1 MANDGKKEVM
11 GVVLFFC
18 AIILGLMYYL
28 PEKITGVVGNFLRSV
43 GFGFFGYIA
52 MILPCFLFYAAID
65 LFIEK
70 RERVAFTR
78 VKAAVLILVCSAS
91 LFAAITMNFDHFR
104 ALCIP
109 DGKETPAVTKAIQL
123 LWKSGLEKDLIRVPG
138 ESGLLIPGGLIG
150 GLIAVSIESV
160 CGKVVTILIMI
171 AFTLSLVILIFHV
184 SLKKTAQ
191 SLGKAAKKT
200 YVNARQNMNRKGR
213 PNAYRSDIPQ
223 QRPVNVNTGY
233 SPFVAG
239 GGNPGKRDVPIIN
252 GNVSND
258 PYGLPVEYDSYD
270 PFNVQAKAPI
280 DQATGFYNF
289 GQDQAPGQN
298 VQPPMEFGDRTISYG
313 DKKVP
318 VGEHDNSAD
327 FTYNSQPHHLPYDIV
342 KKHEMYS
349 FDKEDKRNQK
359 EFYDLSDDGNK
370 RGYYDHFE
378 QGIPQADGI
387 DAQQVD
393 EEALYLYDF
402 TDEDE
407 PYEIENDTPGVR
419 TPYVPVEVT
428 DNLGSDNNVNAKPR
442 GSNVVTAANSEKAPK
457 KDDIKIN
464 AVDDHDNYS
473 VMEGRK
479 MDTSVAVK
487 GASSVSVNS
496 MSKKRKRGTRYVPA
510 PTNLLDTEQMTKN
523 PKNDAELKAKARKL
537 EETLKSF
544 GIDSKVVN
552 ITHGP
557 TITRF
562 ELTIATGTKVS
573 KVQGLADDIQM
584 AMAAI
589 SVRIEAPIPGKS
601 AIGIEIPNDKST
613 AVRLKGLLETQDFR
627 NSPPLNVALGR
638 DIPGR
643 PMYCDLAK
651 MPHLLI
657 AGSTGSGKS
666 VCLNSILISILCKAS
681 PDDVK
686 LIMVDPK
693 VVELAIY
700 NGIPHLIMPVV
711 TDMQKATN
719 TLKWAVIEME
729 RRYSLFAE
737 NAVRDLNGYNEVCKM
752 EGEQPLPLI
761 VVIIDEFA
769 DLMMVASKE
778 VEAQVLRLAAKARAA
793 GIHLILATQRP
804 SVDVIT
810 GVLKNNL
817 PSRIA
822 LAVTSGVDSKTILDQ
837 TGAEKLLGRGDM
849 LYSPQ
854 SAPKPIRGQ
863 GAFVTDEEVE
873 KIVGYLK
880 NHYEPEYDENIMD
893 TINNAVNGSMDAG
906 GSDGGSKG
914 DDSGEDELLE
924 KAVDVIIEQKV
935 ASVSI
940 LQRRLGIGYP
950 RAARLIDV
958 MEQKKYIG
966 PFEGSKPRK
975 VLIDPTQWLEIKAR
989 NGK

>member
-78 VKAAVLILVCSAS
+78 VKAAILILVCSAS
-91 LFAAITMNFDHFR
+91 LFAAITMNFEHFR
-104 ALCIP
+104 SICIP
-109 DGKETPAVTKAIQL
+109 DGKENPAVTKAIQL
-123 LWKSGLEKDLIRVPG
+123 LWKSGLEKDLIRAPG

-191 SLGKAAKKT
+191 NLGKAAKKT

-213 PNAYRSDIPQ
+213 PNAYRTDIPQ
-223 QRPVNVNTGY
+223 QRPVNLNTGY

-252 GNVSND
+252 GNVGND

-270 PFNVQAKAPI
+270 PFNVQAKTPV

-289 GQDQAPGQN
+289 GQEIASDQNA
-298 VQPPMEFGDRTISYG
+298 QPPMEFGDKTISYG
-313 DKKVP
+313 DKKIP
-318 VGEHDNSAD
+318 VGEHDNTAD
-327 FTYNSQPHHLPYDIV
+327 FSYNSQPHTVPMENY
-342 KKHEMYS
+342 KPSPMYS
-349 FDKEDKRNQK
+349 FEKKDDRNQK
-359 EFYDLSDDGNK
+359 EFYNLNDDGNK
-370 RGYYDHFE
+370 KGYYDHFE

-387 DAQQVD
+387 DDQQID
-393 EEALYLYDF
+393 EQALYLYDF
-402 TDEDE
+402 TSDDES
-407 PYEIENDTPGVR
+407 YESRSNSTGVR
-419 TPYVPVEVT
+419 TPNVSVDLT
-428 DNLGSDNNVNAKPR
+428 DKLGEEILDKPR
-442 GSNVVTAANSEKAPK
+442 GSNVATAMNYEKQSQPSENA
-457 KDDIKIN
+457 IKIN
-464 AVDDHDNYS
+464 AEEEREGFS
-473 VMEGRK
+473 ATEGRK
-479 MDTSVAVK
+479 MDTSVSAK
-487 GASSVSVNS
+487 GAQTPLVGS
-496 MSKKRKRGTRYVPA
+496 MGRKRKRGDKYVPA
-510 PTNLLDTEQMTKN
+510 PTRLLDTEPKVKN
-523 PKNDAELKAKARKL
+523 PKNDQELMSKARLL

-544 GIDSKVVN
+544 GINSKVVN

-613 AVRLKGLLETQDFR
+613 AVRLKGLLETDEFR

-638 DIPGR
+638 DIPGK

-666 VCLNSILISILCKAS
+666 VCLNSILVSILCKAS
-681 PDDVK
+681 PDQVK

-693 VVELAIY
+693 VVELAVY

-737 NAVRDLNGYNEVCKM
+737 NSVRDLNGYNEVCKM
-752 EGEQPLPLI
+752 EGEPTLPLI

-837 TGAEKLLGRGDM
+837 TGAEKLLGKGDM
-849 LYSPQ
+849 LYAPQ

-863 GAFVTDEEVE
+863 GAFVTDDEVE
-873 KIVGYLK
+873 NVVTYLK
-880 NHYEPEYDENIMD
+880 QHYDSEYDENIMD
-893 TINNAVNGSMDAG
+893 TINNAVAGSID
-906 GSDGGSKG
+906 GSASGSGSKG
-914 DDSGEDELLE
+914 DDSGEDELLDA
-924 KAVDVIIEQKV
+924 AVEVILEQKV

-975 VLIDPTQWLEIKAR
+975 VLIDPAQWMEIKAQ
-989 NGK
+989 K

>member
-78 VKAAVLILVCSAS
+78 VKAAILILVCSAS
-91 LFAAITMNFDHFR
+91 LFAAITMNFEHFR
-104 ALCIP
+104 SICIP
-109 DGKETPAVTKAIQL
+109 DGKENPAVTKAIQL
-123 LWKSGLEKDLIRVPG
+123 LWKSGLEKDLIRAPG

-191 SLGKAAKKT
+191 NLGKAAKKT

-213 PNAYRSDIPQ
+213 PNAYRTDIPQ
-223 QRPVNVNTGY
+223 QRPVNLNAGY

-252 GNVSND
+252 GNVGND

-270 PFNVQAKAPI
+270 PFNVQAKAPV

-289 GQDQAPGQN
+289 GQEIAPDQNA
-298 VQPPMEFGDRTISYG
+298 QPPMEFGDKTISYG
-313 DKKVP
+313 DKKIP
-318 VGEHDNSAD
+318 VGEHDNAAD
-327 FTYNSQPHHLPYDIV
+327 FSYNANAHHIPYDIV
-342 KKHEMYS
+342 QRKEYYS
-349 FDKEDKRNQK
+349 FDNDKKNKQG
-359 EFYDLSDDGNK
+359 FYDLTENGMPQVEYMSYPNEDD
-370 RGYYDHFE
+370 E
-378 QGIPQADGI
+378 S
-387 DAQQVD
+387 
-393 EEALYLYDF
+393 LYHNDY
-402 TDEDE
+402 TNVYDE
-407 PYEIENDTPGVR
+407 PYRNDSDVPGVR
-419 TPYVPVEVT
+419 TPHVPVDLTE
-428 DNLGSDNNVNAKPR
+428 NLGEEILDKPR
-442 GSNVVTAANSEKAPK
+442 GSNVATAMNYEKQSQPSENA
-457 KDDIKIN
+457 IKIN
-464 AVDDHDNYS
+464 AEEEREGFS
-473 VMEGRK
+473 ATEGRK
-479 MDTSVAVK
+479 MDTSVSAK
-487 GASSVSVNS
+487 GAQTPLVGS
-496 MSKKRKRGTRYVPA
+496 MGRKRKRGDKYVPA
-510 PTNLLDTEQMTKN
+510 PTRLLDTEPKVKN
-523 PKNDAELKAKARKL
+523 PKNDQELMSKARLL

-544 GIDSKVVN
+544 GINSKVVN

-613 AVRLKGLLETQDFR
+613 AVRLKGLLETDEFR

-638 DIPGR
+638 DIPGK

-666 VCLNSILISILCKAS
+666 VCLNSILVSILCKAS
-681 PDDVK
+681 PDQVK

-693 VVELAIY
+693 VVELAVY

-737 NAVRDLNGYNEVCKM
+737 NSVRDLNGYNEVCKM
-752 EGEQPLPLI
+752 EGEPTLPLI

-837 TGAEKLLGRGDM
+837 TGAEKLLGKGDM
-849 LYSPQ
+849 LYAPQ

-863 GAFVTDEEVE
+863 GAFVTDDEVE
-873 KIVGYLK
+873 NVVTYLK
-880 NHYEPEYDENIMD
+880 QHYDSEYDENIMD
-893 TINNAVNGSMDAG
+893 TINNAVAGSID
-906 GSDGGSKG
+906 GSSSGSGSKG
-914 DDSGEDELLE
+914 DDSGEDELLDA
-924 KAVDVIIEQKV
+924 AVEVILEQKV

-975 VLIDPTQWLEIKAR
+975 VLIDPAQWMEIKAQ
-989 NGK
+989 K

>member
-1 MANDGKKEVM
+1 MAYDGKKEVM

-28 PEKITGVVGNFLRSV
+28 PENITGSVGNFLRSV
-43 GFGFFGYIA
+43 GFGLFGTIA
-52 MILPCFLFYAAID
+52 LILPLFLFYASVD
-65 LFIEK
+65 LFLEK

-78 VKAAVLILVCSAS
+78 VKAAILLLVCAAS
-91 LFAAITMNFDHFR
+91 LFAALTLNVEHVR
-104 ALCIP
+104 SLCIP
-109 DGKETPAVTKAIQL
+109 EGKDVPTVTKAVSV
-123 LWKSGLEKDLIRVPG
+123 LWKSGFNKEMVRAPG
-138 ESGLLIPGGLIG
+138 QSGLVLPGGIVG
-150 GLIAVSIESV
+150 GFVTLGIEAV
-160 CGKVVTILIMI
+160 CGKIVTVLIII
-171 AFTLSLVILIFHV
+171 AFTITQVILIFHV
-184 SLKKTAQ
+184 SIKKTAQ
-191 SLGKAAKKT
+191 NIGKAARKT
-200 YVNARQNMNRKGR
+200 YESARENHQRKGR
-213 PNAYRSDIPQ
+213 PNAYRHDIPQ
-223 QRPVNVNTGY
+223 QPRYYPAPQKAASN
-233 SPFVAG
+233 SPFVMG
-239 GGNPGKRDVPIIN
+239 GGVREVPIVN
-252 GNVSND
+252 GDQSPD
-258 PYGLPVEYDSYD
+258 LEVEYD
-270 PFNVQAKAPI
+270 PFNVKYANTLPVDKGS
-280 DQATGFYNF
+280 GFYDVSEI
-289 GQDQAPGQN
+289 QSAPAPDHSVTDG
-298 VQPPMEFGDRTISYG
+298 SLAYG
-313 DKKVP
+313 DKRVAVDP
-318 VGEHDNSAD
+318 NANSAD
-327 FTYNSQPHHLPYDIV
+327 FTYNANAHHIPYGLT
-342 KKHEMYS
+342 KKQEMYS
-349 FDKEDKRNQK
+349 FDKNKGKQQDFYNLNEDPRAIAQMASNEEIYQEEPDNYPIEEPYSEEYE
-359 EFYDLSDDGNK
+359 EF
-370 RGYYDHFE
+370 
-378 QGIPQADGI
+378 
-387 DAQQVD
+387 D
-393 EEALYLYDF
+393 EE
-402 TDEDE
+402 
-407 PYEIENDTPGVR
+407 PMEIENSTPGVR
-419 TPYVPVEVT
+419 TANVPVGLLSNDDV
-428 DNLGSDNNVNAKPR
+428 VRPR
-442 GSNVVTAANSEKAPK
+442 GSNVATAMNSEVKEIVPQPNK
-457 KDDIKIN
+457 PSDEEIKIN
-464 AVDDHDNYS
+464 AEEEREGFS
-473 VMEGRK
+473 VTEGRK
-479 MDTSVAVK
+479 MDTTVAAK
-487 GASSVSVNS
+487 GAQTPLVGG
-496 MSKKRKRGTRYVPA
+496 MGKKRKRGDKYFPA
-510 PTNLLDTEQMTKN
+510 PTKLLDSEPKTKN
-523 PKNDAELKAKARKL
+523 PKNDEELMRKARKL
-537 EETLKSF
+537 EETLRSF
-544 GIDSKVVN
+544 GIESKVVN

-613 AVRLKGLLETQDFR
+613 AVRLKGLLETDEFK
-627 NSPPLNVALGR
+627 NSDPLNVAIGR

-643 PMYCDLAK
+643 PMYCNLAK

-681 PDDVK
+681 PDEVK

-693 VVELAIY
+693 VVELAVY

-737 NAVRDLNGYNEVCKM
+737 NSVRDLNGYNEVCKM
-752 EGEQPLPLI
+752 EGEETLPLI
-761 VVIIDEFA
+761 LVIIDEFA

-837 TGAEKLLGRGDM
+837 TGAEKLLGKGDM

-863 GAFVTDEEVE
+863 GAFVTNEEVE
-873 KIVGYLK
+873 NIVNFLK
-880 NHYEPEYDENIMD
+880 KHYDAEYDENIMD
-893 TINNAVNGSMDAG
+893 SINNAVAGSIDG
-906 GSDGGSKG
+906 GSSGGGSKG

-924 KAVDVIIEQKV
+924 RAVDVVIEQKV

-975 VLIDPTQWLEIKAR
+975 VLIDQVEWLEIKSK
-989 NGK
+989 GC